1 MNILVHARLT
11 LSSKQTLEKIG
22 RGRAERG
29 GGMLTVCQQA
39 FISAKVEQYLHVARY
54 IMFRPE
60 SRKESHIQDAVHY
73 FVSVNGQ
80 ILKQVRR

>member
-22 RGRAERG
+22 RGRAG
-29 GGMLTVCQQA
+29 GGMLIVCQQA
-39 FISAKVEQYLHVARY
+39 FIPAKVEQYLHVARY

-60 SRKESHIQDAVHY
+60 
-73 FVSVNGQ
+73 
-80 ILKQVRR
+80 

>member
-22 RGRAERG
+22 RGRAG

-39 FISAKVEQYLHVARY
+39 IIPAKVEQYLHVARY

-60 SRKESHIQDAVHY
+60 SRKKSHIQDAVHY

>member
-1 MNILVHARLT
+1 MQDWPSPQNKLWKRL
-11 LSSKQTLEKIG
+11 G
-22 RGRAERG
+22 VAERGG

-39 FISAKVEQYLHVARY
+39 IIPAKVEQYLHVARY

>member
-11 LSSKQTLEKIG
+11 LFSKQTLEKIG
-22 RGRAERG
+22 RGRAG

-39 FISAKVEQYLHVARY
+39 IIPAKVEQYLHVTRY

>member
-22 RGRAERG
+22 RGRAG

-39 FISAKVEQYLHVARY
+39 IIPAKVEQYLHVARY
-54 IMFRPE
+54 ITFRPE

>member
-22 RGRAERG
+22 RGRAGG

-39 FISAKVEQYLHVARY
+39 FIPAKVEQYLLVARY

>member
-1 MNILVHARLT
+1 
-11 LSSKQTLEKIG
+11 
-22 RGRAERG
+22 
-29 GGMLTVCQQA
+29 MLTVCQQA
-39 FISAKVEQYLHVARY
+39 IIPAKVEQYLHVARY

-60 SRKESHIQDAVHY
+60 SRKESHIQDAVHH

>member
-22 RGRAERG
+22 RGRAGG

-39 FISAKVEQYLHVARY
+39 FIQAKVEQYLHVARY

>member
-11 LSSKQTLEKIG
+11 LSSKHTLEKIG
-22 RGRAERG
+22 RGRAG

-39 FISAKVEQYLHVARY
+39 FIPAKVEQYLHVARY

>member
-22 RGRAERG
+22 RGRAG

-39 FISAKVEQYLHVARY
+39 IIPAKVEQYLHVARY

>member
-22 RGRAERG
+22 RGRAG

-39 FISAKVEQYLHVARY
+39 FIPAKVEQYLHVARY

>member
-1 MNILVHARLT
+1 MQDWPSPQNKLWKRL
-11 LSSKQTLEKIG
+11 G
-22 RGRAERG
+22 VAERV

-39 FISAKVEQYLHVARY
+39 IIPAKVEQYLHVARY

>member
-1 MNILVHARLT
+1 MQDWPSPQNKLRKRL
-11 LSSKQTLEKIG
+11 EVAG
-22 RGRAERG
+22 RG

-39 FISAKVEQYLHVARY
+39 FIPAKVEQYLHVVRY

-73 FVSVNGQ
+73 FVSVNG
-80 ILKQVRR
+80 

>member
-1 MNILVHARLT
+1 MNIFVHARLT

-22 RGRAERG
+22 RGRAG

-39 FISAKVEQYLHVARY
+39 IIPAKVEQYLHVARY

>member
-11 LSSKQTLEKIG
+11 LSSNQPREKIG
-22 RGRAERG
+22 RGRAG

-39 FISAKVEQYLHVARY
+39 IIPAKVEQYLHVARY

>member
-22 RGRAERG
+22 RGRAG

-39 FISAKVEQYLHVARY
+39 FIPAKVEQYLHVVRY

-73 FVSVNGQ
+73 FVSVNG
-80 ILKQVRR
+80 

>member
-1 MNILVHARLT
+1 MDILVHARLT

-22 RGRAERG
+22 RGRAGG

-39 FISAKVEQYLHVARY
+39 IIPAKVEQYLHVARY